1 MIIVSGATG
10 HLGRT
15 IVQKLLAQ
23 VPASQIGVS
32 VRDPKKAA
40 DLEALGVRV
49 RRGDFAMPE
58 TLASAFEGAQQ
69 VLIVSSNASATG
81 GDPVAQH
88 RAAIDAARTA
98 GARRIVYTSHMA
110 ASATSAFPPMRDHA
124 ATEELLRTSGLA
136 WISLRNGFYADSG
149 LVLMGNALETGVI
162 AAPADG
168 KVSWTTHDD
177 LAEAAAL
184 ILKDEAHPQGPT
196 AALTGS
202 NALDLSDLAS
212 IASEILGRPV
222 RRELITDEAL
232 LAGMAAR
239 GAPARASQVVLG
251 LYAAS
256 RAGEFALVD
265 PTLGRL
271 LVRPPVHIRELIS
284 KKLTR

>member
-58 TLASAFEGAQQ
+58 TLAGAFEGAQQ

-124 ATEELLRTSGLA
+124 ATEALLRSSGLA

-184 ILKDEAHPQGPT
+184 ILKDEAYPQGPT

-212 IASEILGRPV
+212 IASELLGRPV

-265 PTLGRL
+265 PTLARL
-271 LVRPPVHIRELIS
+271 LGRPPVHIRELIS
-284 KKLTR
+284 KKLNQ